1 MGYSVINGAT
11 CYRFLELTEL
21 KTENITTENFI
32 KMAITAAD
40 VNKLRQET
48 GAGMMDCKK
57 ALTEADG
64 DFDKAKE
71 ILRKQGQKIAD
82 KRADNATAEGIVLA
96 HVSPDGKT
104 GKVVALAC
112 ETEPVSKVADFQN
125 LATAVMNA
133 AVSTGASDKA
143 ALLAAPQA
151 DGRSLQ
157 DHITDLMGKIG
168 EKIDVASFETVSA
181 DKVVSYIHS
190 NGKLGV
196 LVGLTNTNGTDVTEV
211 GKDIAMQIAAMK
223 PVALD
228 KDGVDASV
236 VEREIEIGK
245 EQARQEGKPEAMLE
259 KIALGKLN
267 KFYKENT
274 LLNQEFVKDNSLTIA
289 QLLDKTSKG
298 LTVSAFKRV
307 AIG

>member
-1 MGYSVINGAT
+1 
-11 CYRFLELTEL
+11 
-21 KTENITTENFI
+21 
-32 KMAITAAD
+32 MAISAAD

-57 ALTEADG
+57 ALTEANG
-64 DFDKAKE
+64 DFEKAKE

-96 HVSPDGKT
+96 HVSHDGKT
-104 GKVVALAC
+104 GKIIALAC

-125 LATAVMNA
+125 LAMNLISTAVATNA
-133 AVSTGASDKA
+133 ADKA
-143 ALLAAPQA
+143 SLLATVQA
-151 DGRSLQ
+151 DGRTMQ

-168 EKIDVASFETVSA
+168 EKIDVASFETVTA
-181 DKVVSYIHS
+181 DQVVSYIHS

-196 LVGLTNTNGTDVTEV
+196 LVGLVNTNGTDVTEV
-211 GKDIAMQIAAMK
+211 GKDVAMQIAAMK
-223 PVALD
+223 PIALD
-228 KDGVDASV
+228 KDGVDATI

-259 KIALGKLN
+259 KIAIGKLN

-298 LTVSAFKRV
+298 LTVSVFKRV
-307 AIG
+307 SIG